1 MLLQLPPRTTPNG
14 ITEPETTPQWGLSLQ
29 IWSTPTNGPFQRRQV
44 IIIVL
49 LLLMMLMILLFYH
62 VFNSIVVAIHLVR
75 CFSVGSVFVVA
86 AVVKFILL
94 DCCSWT
100 IDYWLLQHQVINIV
114 LQLLLFHAIHHI
126 VQGAYNTIW

>member
-1 MLLQLPPRTTPNG
+1 MRANLAFLQHPKKCVIHFRFVCLPQTMLLQLPPRTTPNG

-29 IWSTPTNGPFQRRQV
+29 IWSTPTKGPFQRRQV
-44 IIIVL
+44 TIIVL

-75 CFSVGSVFVVA
+75 CFSVGSVVVVA

-94 DCCSWT
+94 
-100 IDYWLLQHQVINIV
+100 LLDNGPLIIATPGN
-114 LQLLLFHAIHHI
+114 
-126 VQGAYNTIW
+126 